1 MYMYRYSIYQ
11 FTRTIDTGVMYMYIY
26 TDIPLDR
33 IRPLA
38 DPTSR
43 NFAGRTASACRKLA
57 SRSIYAMPDSP
68 IKSSKHTSVTAA
80 DREGR
85 NLGWIRGG
93 DPWKGTG
100 FEAQQSFV
108 RSSFER
114 RGYERPG
121 FGHQE
126 FGRQQHDG
134 ADMRYEDAW
143 HSGHAPREYQQGVSP
158 LSRSITWDGTEPI
171 GSSSSP
177 MPPVWDRPLH
187 AGGSPARQPRPVIGA
202 GRWETESSRVGTPL
216 HSRRTPPQS
225 DDRNQ
230 AAGSW
235 VEQSVSNAFEIR
247 RPRYPPAGF
256 ARAHTAQN
264 HLARMLSMQAPRFA
278 VRAEP

>member
-1 MYMYRYSIYQ
+1 MI
-11 FTRTIDTGVMYMYIY
+11 
-26 TDIPLDR
+26 
-33 IRPLA
+33 
-38 DPTSR
+38 
-43 NFAGRTASACRKLA
+43 
-57 SRSIYAMPDSP
+57 
-68 IKSSKHTSVTAA
+68 SSKHMSASAT

-85 NLGWIRGG
+85 IFDWVRGD

-100 FEAQQSFV
+100 FAAQQ
-108 RSSFER
+108 SFER
-114 RGYERPG
+114 RGYEQPG
-121 FGHQE
+121 FGHQGL
-126 FGRQQHDG
+126 GRQQRDAAEG
-134 ADMRYEDAW
+134 RYEDAW
-143 HSGHAPREYQQGVSP
+143 RSGQAPRGYQQGASP
-158 LSRSITWDGTEPI
+158 SSRSTWNGTEPV
-171 GSSSSP
+171 GSSPSP

-278 VRAEP
+278 VRAKP